1 MVRVRWNIKWNNT
14 LLGKSKDFVVID
26 GIKYFSRDDLNME
39 YLKEN
44 GHQDTSEKGEVNYY
58 DIVVGDEVY
67 KNGAWYYPNLKTSS
81 KDFAKYVAFAE
92 DVKLEV

>member
-1 MVRVRWNIKWNNT
+1 MVRVKWSIKWNNT

-44 GHQDTSEKGEVNYY
+44 GNQDTTEKGEIRFY
-58 DIVVGDEVY
+58 DIVVGDEIY
-67 KNGAWYYPNLKTSS
+67 ENGAWYYSNWKTSS
-81 KDFAKYVAFAE
+81 RDFANYVAFAK
-92 DVKLEV
+92 DVTLEV